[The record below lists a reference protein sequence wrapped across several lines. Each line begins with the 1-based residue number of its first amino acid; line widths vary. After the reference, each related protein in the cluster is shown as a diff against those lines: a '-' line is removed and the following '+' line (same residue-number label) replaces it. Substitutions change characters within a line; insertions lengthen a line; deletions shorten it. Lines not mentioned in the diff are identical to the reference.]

1 MNSTNIKITALSILL
16 STQVLFSQS
25 LSVGAGQAVIE
36 ESKAVESGNAG
47 DVAKKLAN
55 PIAAMIS
62 VPFQLNYQQNYGL
75 NDNGDK
81 WTLNLQPVVPME
93 LNEDWNVIS
102 RTILPMI
109 SQDSLFAGSGTQ
121 SGIGDI
127 VQSVW
132 FSPKSPT
139 ENGWIWGAGPVFLI
153 PTGSDVSA
161 KKWGT
166 GPTAVALKQDGHWT
180 YGGLANHIW
189 STGGSD
195 EIVKDISSTFI
206 QPFLTYI
213 TPEAVSFTLMTET
226 TYDWK
231 AKQWSVPVYGMVTKV
246 GKIGNQIV
254 SYGGGINYWAE
265 SPNGGPEGWG
275 ARLILTFIFPK

>member
-1 MNSTNIKITALSILL
+1 MINTNIKLAALTLLL
-16 STQVLFSQS
+16 SSRVLLAQN

-36 ESKAVESGNAG
+36 ESEAVEKDNAG

-75 NDNGDK
+75 NDEGDK
-81 WTLNLQPVVPME
+81 WTLNIQPVVPIE
-93 LNEDWNVIS
+93 LNEDWNIIS
-102 RTILPMI
+102 RTILPVV
-109 SQDSLFAGSGTQ
+109 SQDNLFAGSGSQ
-121 SGIGDI
+121 NGIGDI
-127 VQSVW
+127 VQSIW
-132 FSPKSPT
+132 FSPKAPT
-139 ENGWIWGAGPVFLI
+139 DNGWIWGAGPVFLI

-166 GPTAVALKQDGHWT
+166 GPTAVALKQDGSWT

-195 EIVKDISSTFI
+195 EIVKDISSTFM

-231 AKQWSVPVYGMVTKV
+231 AKQWSVPLYGMVTKV
-246 GKIGNQIV
+246 GKMGNQIV
-254 SYGGGINYWAE
+254 SYGAGANYWAE
-265 SPNGGPEGWG
+265 SPEGGPEGWG
-275 ARLILTFIFPK
+275 ARFILTFIFPK